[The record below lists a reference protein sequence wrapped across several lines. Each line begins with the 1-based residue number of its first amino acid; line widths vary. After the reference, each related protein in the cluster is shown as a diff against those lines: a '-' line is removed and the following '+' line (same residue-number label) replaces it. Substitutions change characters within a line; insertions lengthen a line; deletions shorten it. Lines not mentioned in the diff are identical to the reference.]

1 MLSEIESCIC
11 EIQHQLPTGP
21 THSKQI
27 HFSERASTTF
37 KNHLLQYLYSWLPLI
52 YVQMGLINSPYS
64 NQSALV
70 LSSPTIIFY
79 QHINR
84 CILWL
89 QSHKTG
95 NFRQQSGCPYYSL
108 QAHLPKVDKKGF
120 SLRKPIPGCLS
131 YWMSNANGTR
141 ISPSAYSPNIHT
153 ARLMSFG
160 SPILNALVEVITIL
174 GHLCERPSFNKQH
187 HATPLRVLPPE
198 TLTSMTHP

>member
-95 NFRQQSGCPYYSL
+95 NVRHQSGCPYYSL

-120 SLRKPIPGCLS
+120 FPEKNPFLAVSLTDCLTQMAKEYLRLHILPTSIQPGSCHLALQ
-131 YWMSNANGTR
+131 YWM
-141 ISPSAYSPNIHT
+141 P
-153 ARLMSFG
+153 
-160 SPILNALVEVITIL
+160 
-174 GHLCERPSFNKQH
+174 
-187 HATPLRVLPPE
+187 
-198 TLTSMTHP
+198 